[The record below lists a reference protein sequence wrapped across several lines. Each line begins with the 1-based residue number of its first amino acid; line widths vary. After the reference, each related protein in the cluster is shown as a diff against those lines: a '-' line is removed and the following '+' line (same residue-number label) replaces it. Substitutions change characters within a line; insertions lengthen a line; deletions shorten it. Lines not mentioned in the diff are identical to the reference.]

1 MDNSAP
7 HHLKL
12 MRSDDGLGVYL
23 NSNGRCLYFDN
34 AMWSELEN
42 MMSALR
48 VTGAKNVMN
57 YAEQLPVRTPL
68 HANTPIVRPKAS
80 LEDLA

>member
-34 AMWSELEN
+34 AMWQELEL
-42 MMSALR
+42 MMASFRYAGAR
-48 VTGAKNVMN
+48 VVMN
-57 YAEQLPVRTPL
+57 YEEQLPVRTPL

>member
-1 MDNSAP
+1 MDPAP

-12 MRSDDGLGVYL
+12 MRSDDGRGVYM

-34 AMWSELEN
+34 DMWRELER
-42 MMSALR
+42 MMTTMR
-48 VTGAKNVMN
+48 VTGAKSLMN
-57 YAEQLPVRTPL
+57 YEEQLPVRTPL
-68 HANTPIVRPKAS
+68 HANTPIERPKAS

>member
-1 MDNSAP
+1 MTDAP

-12 MRSDDGLGVYL
+12 MRSDDGRGVYM
-23 NSNGRCLYFDN
+23 NSNNRCLYFDN
-34 AMWSELEN
+34 AMWEELES
-42 MMSALR
+42 MIATLR
-48 VTGAKNVMN
+48 RTGERVVMN

-68 HANTPIVRPKAS
+68 HANTPVERPKAS